1 LRLDLNGVFLFN
13 GIPLDFFEKQHLE
26 QNSFQFII
34 NDVTPMI
41 ESSRN
46 ISSARIPPQNI
57 EAEQAVLGSILLKA
71 DVFGLVL
78 EILKT
83 SDFYKDGHKLIFEAM
98 IDLFEKNEPLDL
110 LTVSNELRNINKID
124 QAGGPTYLASLTS
137 IVPVTANI
145 ASYAKI
151 IREKSIL
158 RRLISVNTDIA
169 ASCFEEQGDIDL
181 LVDRAEQAIF
191 DIAGSK
197 SDQNFTPVKV
207 IVPKA
212 FAMVEQLYKRKELI
226 TGVPTGYVEIDRMTA
241 GLQPSDLIIIAA
253 RPSMGKTSFAM
264 NIAQHA
270 ALVEKI
276 GVAVFSL
283 EMSKEQL
290 VMRLMSSVGRID
302 SQRIRTGKLRSEDWP
317 KLTRA
322 VGMLSEAPMFIDDT
336 PAISVLEMRAKIRR
350 LASQQQ
356 IGLVIVDYLQLMRG
370 RNDIENRTQ
379 EISEISRSLKALAKE
394 HNLPVVALSQ
404 LNRSLESRTD
414 KRPMMA
420 DLRESGA
427 IEQDADVI
435 CFIYRDEVYN
445 KAEDNPEKGIAEI
458 IIGKQRNGPTG
469 ISRLAF
475 IKEFTMF
482 ENMSNYEE
490 PDTYN

>member
-1 LRLDLNGVFLFN
+1 MTQAQQPGNATAR
-13 GIPLDFFEKQHLE
+13 
-26 QNSFQFII
+26 
-34 NDVTPMI
+34 
-41 ESSRN
+41 
-46 ISSARIPPQNI
+46 SALPSRIPPQNV
-57 EAEQAVLGSILLKA
+57 EAEQAVLGSVLLKA
-71 DVFGLVL
+71 DLFGTVL
-78 EILKT
+78 EILKPD
-83 SDFYKDGHKLIFEAM
+83 DFYRDNHRLVYAAM
-98 IDLFEKNEPLDL
+98 LDLFERNEPQDL
-110 LTVSNELRNINKID
+110 LTVSNALRNANKLER
-124 QAGGPTYLASLTS
+124 AGGAAYLATLTS

-145 ASYAKI
+145 ASYARI
-151 IREKSIL
+151 IREKAIL

-169 ASCFEEQGDIDL
+169 NRCYEEQNDIDL
-181 LVDRAEQAIF
+181 LVDQAEQAIF

-197 SDQNFTPVKV
+197 SEQKFTPIKA

-212 FAMVEQLYKRKELI
+212 FATVEKLYNRKELI
-226 TGVPTGYVEIDRMTA
+226 TGVPTGYAGIDRMTA

-276 GVAVFSL
+276 GVAIFSL

-290 VMRLMSSVGRID
+290 VMRLLSSVGRID
-302 SQRIRTGKLRSEDWP
+302 SQRIRTGKLHSDDWM

-322 VGMLSEAPMFIDDT
+322 VGMLTDAPIYIDDT
-336 PAISVLEMRAKIRR
+336 PAISVLEMRAKVRR
-350 LASQQQ
+350 LASQYD
-356 IGLVIVDYLQLMRG
+356 IGVIVVDYLQLMRG
-370 RNDIENRTQ
+370 RHDSENRTQ

-394 HNLPVVALSQ
+394 HHVPVIALSQ
-404 LNRSLESRTD
+404 LNRGLESRTD

-445 KAEDNPEKGIAEI
+445 KSEDNPEKGIAEV

-469 ISRLAF
+469 MNRLAF

-482 ENMSNYEE
+482 ENLSSYDESE
-490 PDTYN
+490 YS

>member
-1 LRLDLNGVFLFN
+1 MKMSDMHTSPV
-13 GIPLDFFEKQHLE
+13 P
-26 QNSFQFII
+26 
-34 NDVTPMI
+34 
-41 ESSRN
+41 SRM
-46 ISSARIPPQNI
+46 PPQNI

-71 DVFGLVL
+71 DVFGTVL

-83 SDFYKDGHKLIFEAM
+83 ADFYKDGHRLIYEAM

-110 LTVSNELRNINKID
+110 LTVSNLLRDINKID
-124 QAGGPTYLASLTS
+124 QVGGTVYLATLTS

-158 RRLISVNTDIA
+158 RKLISVNTDIA
-169 ASCFEEQGDIDL
+169 ARCYEEQNDIDI
-181 LVDRAEQAIF
+181 LVDEAEQAIF
-191 DIAGSK
+191 DIAGTK
-197 SDQNFTPVKV
+197 GDQNFTPIKA

-212 FAMVEQLYKRKELI
+212 FATVEQLYKRKELI
-226 TGVPTGYVEIDRMTA
+226 TGVPTGYAEIDKMTA
-241 GLQPSDLIIIAA
+241 GLQSSDLIILAA

-290 VMRLMSSVGRID
+290 VMRLLSSVGRID

-350 LASQQQ
+350 LASQHD
-356 IGLVIVDYLQLMRG
+356 IGLVVVDYLQLMRG
-370 RNDIENRTQ
+370 RNTIENRTQ

-394 HNLPVVALSQ
+394 HNIPVIALSQ
-404 LNRSLESRTD
+404 LNRGLENRTD

-445 KAEDNPEKGIAEI
+445 KSEDNPEKGIAEI

-469 ISRLAF
+469 VARLTF

-482 ENMSNYEE
+482 ENMSAFDE
-490 PDTYN
+490 PDGYS

>member
-1 LRLDLNGVFLFN
+1 MTELLN
-13 GIPLDFFEKQHLE
+13 
-26 QNSFQFII
+26 
-34 NDVTPMI
+34 PMAT
-41 ESSRN
+41 
-46 ISSARIPPQNI
+46 ARIPPQNI
-57 EAEQAVLGSILLKA
+57 DAEQAVLGSILLKT
-71 DVFGLVL
+71 DGLGSVI
-78 EILKT
+78 EILKPH
-83 SDFYKDGHKLIFEAM
+83 DFYKEGHKIIYSSI
-98 IDLFEKNEPLDL
+98 IDLFEQNEPQDL
-110 LTVSNELRNINKID
+110 LTVSNLLKNTNQIEKV
-124 QAGGPTYLASLTS
+124 GGPTYLASLTS
-137 IVPVTANI
+137 LVPVTANI
-145 ASYAKI
+145 TSYAKI

-158 RRLISVNTDIA
+158 RKLIEVNTDIA
-169 ASCFEEQGDIDL
+169 ARCYEEQNDIDL
-181 LVDRAEQAIF
+181 LVDQAEQAIF
-191 DIAGSK
+191 DIAGTK
-197 SDQNFTPVKV
+197 GDQYFTHVKT

-212 FAMVEQLYKRKELI
+212 FETVEQLYKRKELI
-226 TGVPTGYVEIDRMTA
+226 TGVPTGYSEIDKMTA
-241 GLQPSDLIIIAA
+241 GLQKSDLIILAA

-290 VMRLMSSVGRID
+290 VMRLMSSVGHID
-302 SQRIRTGKLRSEDWP
+302 SQRIRTGKLHSDDWP

-322 VGMLSEAPMFIDDT
+322 VGMLSKAPIYIDDT

-350 LASQQQ
+350 LASQYD

-370 RNDIENRTQ
+370 RNAENRTQ
-379 EISEISRSLKALAKE
+379 EISDISRSLKALAKE
-394 HNLPVVALSQ
+394 HDIPVIALSQ

-445 KAEDNPEKGIAEI
+445 KSEDNPDRGIAEI

-469 ISRLAF
+469 LARLTF
-475 IKEFTMF
+475 IKEYTMF
-482 ENMSNYEE
+482 ENLSNYSEE
-490 PDTYN
+490 DDFS

>member
-1 LRLDLNGVFLFN
+1 MV
-13 GIPLDFFEKQHLE
+13 
-26 QNSFQFII
+26 
-34 NDVTPMI
+34 
-41 ESSRN
+41 
-46 ISSARIPPQNI
+46 
-57 EAEQAVLGSILLKA
+57 
-71 DVFGLVL
+71 
-78 EILKT
+78 
-83 SDFYKDGHKLIFEAM
+83 
-98 IDLFEKNEPLDL
+98 DLFEKNEPQDL
-110 LTVSNELRNINKID
+110 LTVSNLLSNTNQIDKI
-124 QAGGPTYLASLTS
+124 GGPAYLASLTS

-151 IREKSIL
+151 IREKSI
-158 RRLISVNTDIA
+158 RLITVNSDIA
-169 ASCFEEQGDIDL
+169 ARCYEQQNDIDI
-181 LVDRAEQAIF
+181 LVDEAEQAIF

-197 SDQNFTPVKV
+197 GEGHFTHIKS

-212 FAMVEQLYKRKELI
+212 FATVEQLYKRKGLT
-226 TGVPTGYVEIDRMTA
+226 TGVPTGYNQIDKMTA
-241 GLQPSDLIIIAA
+241 GLQPSDLIIVAA

-290 VMRLMSSVGRID
+290 VMRLLSSAGRID
-302 SQRIRTGKLRSEDWP
+302 SQRIRTGNLHNEDWP

-322 VGMLSEAPMFIDDT
+322 VGMLSEAPIFIDDT
-336 PAISVLEMRAKIRR
+336 PAISVLEMRAKVRR
-350 LASQQQ
+350 LAAQHD
-356 IGLVIVDYLQLMRG
+356 IGLIVVDYLQLMRG
-370 RNDIENRTQ
+370 RSTENRTQ

-394 HNLPVVALSQ
+394 HKVPVIALSQ
-404 LNRSLESRTD
+404 LNRSLESRPD
-414 KRPMMA
+414 KRPMMS

-445 KAEDNPEKGIAEI
+445 KAEDNPERGSAEI

-469 ISRLAF
+469 MAKLTF

-482 ENMSNYEE
+482 ENMSQMDDQEE
-490 PDTYN
+490 FG

>member
-1 LRLDLNGVFLFN
+1 MAICPVAI
-13 GIPLDFFEKQHLE
+13 IP
-26 QNSFQFII
+26 
-34 NDVTPMI
+34 TPF
-41 ESSRN
+41 SSLPIHRFAMSD
-46 ISSARIPPQNI
+46 SSKIAFPARIPPQNV

-78 EILKT
+78 EVLKT
-83 SDFYKDGHKLIFEAM
+83 GDFYKEGHKLMFEAM
-98 IDLFEKNEPLDL
+98 IGLFERNEPLDL
-110 LTVSNELRNINKID
+110 LTVSNELRDLNHLE
-124 QAGGPTYLASLTS
+124 QAGGSSYLASLTS
-137 IVPVTANI
+137 IVPMTANI
-145 ASYAKI
+145 VSYAKI

-158 RRLISVNTDIA
+158 RKLIAVNTDIA
-169 ASCFEEQGDIDL
+169 ARCFEEQNDIDL
-181 LVDRAEQAIF
+181 LVDKAEQAIF

-197 SDQNFTPVKV
+197 SDQNFVPVKS

-212 FAMVEQLYKRKELI
+212 FAMVEQLFKRKELI
-226 TGVPTGYVEIDRMTA
+226 TGVPTGYSEIDRMTA

-290 VMRLMSSVGRID
+290 VMRLLSSVGRID

-322 VGMLSEAPMFIDDT
+322 VGMLSESPIYIDDT
-336 PAISVLEMRAKIRR
+336 AAISVLEMRAKIRR

-356 IGLVIVDYLQLMRG
+356 IGLIIVDYLQLMRG
-370 RNDIENRTQ
+370 RSDIENRTQ

-394 HNLPVVALSQ
+394 HSVPVIALSQ

-414 KRPMMA
+414 KRPMMS

-445 KAEDNPEKGIAEI
+445 KSEDNPEKGIAEV

-469 ISRLAF
+469 VSRLTF
-475 IKEFTMF
+475 IKEYTMF
-482 ENMSNYEE
+482 ENMSTFDEADYR
-490 PDTYN
+490 

>member
-1 LRLDLNGVFLFN
+1 MIDNS
-13 GIPLDFFEKQHLE
+13 IPAELGAPK
-26 QNSFQFII
+26 S
-34 NDVTPMI
+34 P
-41 ESSRN
+41 S
-46 ISSARIPPQNI
+46 RIPPQNT

-71 DVFGLVL
+71 DLLGSVL
-78 EILKT
+78 ELLKPN
-83 SDFYKDGHKLIFEAM
+83 DFYKDAHKIIFESM
-98 IDLFEKNEPLDL
+98 VDLFEKNEPQDL
-110 LTVSNELRNINKID
+110 LTVSNLLTNSNQIE
-124 QAGGPTYLASLTS
+124 QVGGPAYLASLTS

-145 ASYAKI
+145 VSYAKI

-158 RRLISVNTDIA
+158 RRLITVNSDIA
-169 ASCFEEQGDIDL
+169 SRCYEEQGDIDI
-181 LVDRAEQAIF
+181 LVDEAEQAIF

-197 SDQNFTPVKV
+197 GEGQFTHIKS
-207 IVPKA
+207 IVPDA
-212 FAMVEQLYKRKELI
+212 FAQVEQLYKRKELI
-226 TGVPTGYVEIDRMTA
+226 TGVPTGYNILDKMTA
-241 GLQPSDLIIIAA
+241 GLQPSDLIILAA

-290 VMRLMSSVGRID
+290 VMRLLSSAGRID
-302 SQRIRTGKLRSEDWP
+302 SQRIRTGKLHNEDWP

-322 VGMLSEAPMFIDDT
+322 VGMLSEAPIFIDDT
-336 PAISVLEMRAKIRR
+336 PAISVLEMRAKVRR
-350 LASQQQ
+350 LASKSD
-356 IGLVIVDYLQLMRG
+356 IGLIVVDYLQLMRG
-370 RNDIENRTQ
+370 RSTENRTQ

-394 HNLPVVALSQ
+394 HNVPVIALSQ
-404 LNRSLESRTD
+404 LNRGLESRPD
-414 KRPMMA
+414 KRPMMS

-445 KAEDNPEKGIAEI
+445 KAEDNPERGSAEI

-469 ISRLAF
+469 TVKLTF

-482 ENMSNYEE
+482 ENMSELD
-490 PDTYN
+490 DTGEFEQ